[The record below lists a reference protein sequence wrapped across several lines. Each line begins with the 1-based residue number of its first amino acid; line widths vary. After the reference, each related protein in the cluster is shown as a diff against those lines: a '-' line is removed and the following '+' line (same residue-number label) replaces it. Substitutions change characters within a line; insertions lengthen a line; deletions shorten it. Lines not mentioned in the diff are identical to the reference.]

1 MALIVDKHEKY
12 VVVKLNEETFT
23 NDNAPLLKSEF
34 ILLNSQGYRNIIMDL
49 SMVQDCEDSQD
60 LSCLLVGD
68 RLCRKANGHFLITG
82 VNDSLEKIIEIS
94 GLDESLNFV
103 AKLREAEDL
112 IFTEEVEKD
121 LLGGG
126 SDEEDDEDEMDE
138 EADVK

>member
-49 SMVQDCEDSQD
+49 SMVKDCEDSQD

-68 RLCRKANGHFLITG
+68 RLCKKANGHFLITG

-112 IFTEEVEKD
+112 IFMEEVEKD

-126 SDEEDDEDEMDE
+126 SSNEEDEEDLDE
-138 EADVK
+138 EVK